1 MFALPNHSWNH
12 EGRSGLP
19 SHAVLTLA
27 GPARLDGTRP
37 TRVDA
42 AVRGAKSV
50 PSETECP
57 ATAQGRHES
66 SMSGIF
72 VMGAKPELAKTYFVR
87 VNVVP
92 KCQCPSGEQNR
103 SPARHPHLLVMN
115 LFFSLNLH

>member
-1 MFALPNHSWNH
+1 VS
-12 EGRSGLP
+12 P

-50 PSETECP
+50 PSETECR

-66 SMSGIF
+66 SMSGFYSLSPILSFINTDISSTKICLNIF
-72 VMGAKPELAKTYFVR
+72 VFVKG
-87 VNVVP
+87 NID
-92 KCQCPSGEQNR
+92 QS
-103 SPARHPHLLVMN
+103 
-115 LFFSLNLH
+115 